1 MAQQRFQRTAPGDL
15 LRVEMI
21 TGPGGQS
28 YGIWGEKRRVR
39 P

>member
-15 LRVEMI
+15 LRVGMI
-21 TGPGGQS
+21 TGPGGHT
-28 YGIWGEKRRVR
+28 YNIWGKKWRMR